1 MNIKGLKN
9 ILREVD
15 EELTVVLCNK
25 KGEELFK
32 KPLKELMKNSTFD
45 KFHCERMTLGFF
57 FKYDFEYKSSEELK
71 KAFVIEA
78 EVSNETDSSD
88 EITIHDFEWGFAGC
102 ETYWCLL
109 HNSFTFD
116 ISNIHDYDEEDQQLV
131 RRKIKEYESL
141 PLDYIR
147 LRFDSEEIFE
157 IYEKDPDAVYDEI
170 EDGDILMVDV
180 NPVLPNGMW
189 LFR

>member
-15 EELTVVLCNK
+15 EGLTVVLSNK
-25 KGEELFK
+25 KGEEIFRKTLEEFM
-32 KPLKELMKNSTFD
+32 EDSTFD
-45 KFHCERMTLGFF
+45 NYHCENMTPGFF
-57 FKYDFEYKSSEELK
+57 FEYDVKYKSPEELK

-78 EVSNETDSSD
+78 KVSEEIDSS
-88 EITIHDFEWGFAGC
+88 EEMTIHDFEWGFAGC
-102 ETYWCLL
+102 ESYWCLL
-109 HNSFTFD
+109 HNSFVFD
-116 ISNIHDYDEEDQQLV
+116 ISNIHSYDEEDRQLV
-131 RRKIKEYESL
+131 RRKMKEYDSL

-147 LRFDSEEIFE
+147 LRFDPEEIFE
-157 IYEKDPDAVYDEI
+157 IYEDDPDAVYDEI